1 MKKYIVSITL
11 GLLVMSGFTSC
22 LHHRNNISVT
32 VTEDDDEF
40 EMEAGYRERQTKT
53 VQVYLNERLL
63 KNSGTYIRNGYI
75 SDEVNLD
82 DNARFHIISSPGELS
97 IQFNKNENSAASYE
111 KLKQVCAGLEQILS
125 DN

>member
-1 MKKYIVSITL
+1 MKKYILSIAL
-11 GLLVMSGFTSC
+11 GMLVMAGLSSC
-22 LHHRNNISVT
+22 FHHRHDVSVT
-32 VTEDDDEF
+32 VTEDDDAF

-63 KNSGTYIRNGYI
+63 KTSGTHIKNGYI
-75 SDEVNLD
+75 SDQVTLN
-82 DNARFHIISSPGELS
+82 DNARFHIISSPCELS

-111 KLKQVCAGLEQILS
+111 KLKQVCSELEQILS